1 MGWSVRL
8 IALSLCVSPLTACGR
23 PREVEERKRI
33 LAVPSAMEQIKAKV
47 EKTRLYDDQ
56 GALQPSDEVVA
67 GLRLPRGLT
76 LEFQKERRWVYD
88 TTVSQARLRA
98 YFGPRLDTGSVS
110 PGGGAVTYSHARAK
124 ESHGEIFFDVVIGA
138 KPGMPSHNFV
148 DIRQYAPV
156 PVKWPSDDE
165 VRRQLAEAARRG
177 G

>member
-1 MGWSVRL
+1 MGWPGRL
-8 IALSLCVSPLTACGR
+8 IALAWLSLSLVACGR

-33 LAVPSAMEQIKAKV
+33 LAVPSAAEQLKTKV
-47 EKTRLYDDQ
+47 ERTRLFDDK
-56 GALQPSDEVVA
+56 GELQPSDEVVA

-88 TTVSQARLRA
+88 TTVSQERLRA

-110 PGGGAVTYSHARAK
+110 PGGGAVTYSHARAR
-124 ESHGEIFFDVVIGA
+124 ESQGEIFFDVVIGV

-156 PVKWPSDDE
+156 PVKWPSDEE
-165 VRRQLAEAARRG
+165 VRRQLAEAARNG
-177 G
+177 H